1 MESIRKILLL
11 VTVLALLSSG
21 CHRNTTVIIPP
32 DSRPDNP
39 TLIPTEATNPTAPA
53 TETTISPTNDST
65 APPTEAP
72 TVSPTEVPT
81 VPPTEVPTVS
91 PTEVPTVPPTEAP
104 TVPPTEAPTPPP
116 TDAPTTPPATEP
128 PLSSTDAY
136 VNDILSALNSVR
148 RGQGLSSLTLSG
160 TLSDLAELRANE
172 LSLSFSS
179 IRPDGR
185 DWSSVLSDWGHDP
198 ADATGEIRGKTSA
211 GFPADILVDTW
222 MHTDS
227 SKTCIL
233 SSFANRCGIGI
244 IHSAGQVYMIVIFM
258 K

>member
-1 MESIRKILLL
+1 MESIKKILLL

-65 APPTEAP
+65 ATPTEA
-72 TVSPTEVPT
+72 PT
-81 VPPTEVPTVS
+81 VPPTEV
-91 PTEVPTVPPTEAP
+91 P

-136 VNDILSALNSVR
+136 VKDILSALNSVR

-185 DWSSVLSDWGHDP
+185 DWSSVLSDWGHNP
-198 ADATGEIRGKTSA
+198 ADATGEIRGSTSA

-227 SKTCIL
+227 SKTHIL